1 MIKARLSGAAGHLG
15 AAGPGPV
22 RLRRR
27 FPGRGLLVGVVVVVS
42 AWVAGVPVAPGWAV
56 DGPNADANPGQVIV
70 YENGQFDGSGTL
82 VSRDWV
88 LLTAH
93 QLDHPGTPSAY
104 TIRFGTVTG
113 SSDPHD
119 RTNLR
124 TIDRFASPERGGDI
138 VLAHLAEPV
147 PEGTVIVHD
156 LASAAPARGTMATL
170 AGWGPD
176 GTVLRY
182 GTGTVYD
189 PVARENADMSRSE
202 NPRFGEFF
210 PVGIEPMILNLVTQS
225 GDSGSGVFG
234 ADGSLI
240 GVHSGAGSYQHVN
253 GTGNFYGPAYVLP
266 YELPVWVF
274 RRWIQRVISGEGSSS
289 SAPPS
294 GGSPRRRLDDVG
306 GARGD
311 LPMTSPPPTSV
322 CLPGMRSCTS
332 PIGEPGVLLGAGNY
346 RGTALARCG
355 SVGSSGC
362 SFKGTVYA
370 GGASARMSLGPATAP
385 LAPGTREVQVWCATT
400 TPFPEATSP
409 ARSVVRV
416 SFTNAEHSTVQIGYG
431 WWDVTPDQLGASPT
445 DQSPLDTSRLAHC

>member
-1 MIKARLSGAAGHLG
+1 MIKAWFSGIAGRLGGTGS
-15 AAGPGPV
+15 GPV

-27 FPGRGLLVGVVVVVS
+27 FAGRGLLVGVVVVS
-42 AWVAGVPVAPGWAV
+42 AWVAGVPLAPGWAV
-56 DGPNADANPGQVIV
+56 DGQAARVNPGQVIV
-70 YENGQFDGSGTL
+70 YENGEFDGSGTL

-93 QLDHPGTPSAY
+93 QLEYRDTPSAY

-113 SSDPHD
+113 SHDPHD

-124 TIDRFASPERGGDI
+124 TIDRFVPPPTGGDL
-138 VLAHLAEPV
+138 VLAHLSEPV
-147 PEGTVIVHD
+147 PEGATLIAHD
-156 LASAAPARGTMATL
+156 LASAAPARGTMAVL
-170 AGWGPD
+170 PGWGPD

-182 GTGTVYD
+182 GVGTVYD
-189 PVARENADMSRSE
+189 PVARENADVYRSE
-202 NPRFGEFF
+202 NGIFRALF
-210 PVGIEPMILNLVTQS
+210 PAGIDPMVLNLRTGV

-240 GVHSGAGSYQHVN
+240 GVHSGTGSYQHVN
-253 GTGNFYGPAYVLP
+253 GTGNLYGPGYLLP

-289 SAPPS
+289 SAPPP

-322 CLPGMRSCTS
+322 CLPGMTSCTS
-332 PIGEPGVLLGAGNY
+332 PIWEQGVLLGAGNY
-346 RGTALARCG
+346 RGTALARCA

-370 GGASARMSLGPATAP
+370 GGASARMSLGPADAP
-385 LAPGTREVQVWCATT
+385 LAPGTREVQVWCTT
-400 TPFPEATSP
+400 TTSFPDAASP

-431 WWDVTPDQLGASPT
+431 WWDVTPDQLGTSPT
-445 DQSPLDTSRLAHC
+445 DQTPLDTSRLARC

>member
-1 MIKARLSGAAGHLG
+1 MIKAWFSGIAGRLGGTGS
-15 AAGPGPV
+15 GPV

-27 FPGRGLLVGVVVVVS
+27 FAGRGLLVGVVVVS
-42 AWVAGVPVAPGWAV
+42 AWVAGVPLAPGWAV
-56 DGPNADANPGQVIV
+56 DGPNADVNPGQVIV
-70 YENGQFDGSGTL
+70 YENGVFDGGGTL

-88 LLTAH
+88 LFAGH

-113 SSDPHD
+113 SSDPGD

-124 TIDRFASPERGGDI
+124 TVDRFVFPPSGGDL
-138 VLAHLAEPV
+138 VLAHLSESV

-170 AGWGPD
+170 PGWGPD

-189 PVARENADMSRSE
+189 PVARENAEVFRSQY
-202 NPRFGEFF
+202 PLFHIFF
-210 PVGIEPMILNLVTQS
+210 PAGIDPLVLNLAVQS

-240 GVHSGAGSYQHVN
+240 GVHSGNGNYQHVN
-253 GTGNFYGPAYVLP
+253 GTGNLYGPGYYLAYQ
-266 YELPVWVF
+266 LPVWEY
-274 RRWIQRVISGEGSSS
+274 RQWIQSVISGEGSSS
-289 SAPPS
+289 SAPPP
-294 GGSPRRRLDDVG
+294 GGSPRRRLDDVVG
-306 GARGD
+306 GGGVG
-311 LPMTSPPPTSV
+311 LPMTSPPPTPV
-322 CLPGMRSCTS
+322 CLPGMWSCTS
-332 PIGEPGVLLGAGNY
+332 PIWEQGVLLGAGNY
-346 RGTALARCG
+346 RGTALARCA
-355 SVGSSGC
+355 SAGSSGC
-362 SFKGTVYA
+362 SFNATAYA
-370 GGASARMSLGPATAP
+370 IGASARMSLGPATAP
-385 LAPGTREVQVWCATT
+385 LAPGTREVQVWCTTT
-400 TPFPEATSP
+400 TPFPDATSP

-431 WWDVTPDQLGASPT
+431 WWDVTPDQLGTSPT